1 MPSESENSE
10 PEISSEEPLSS
21 ASLAIEKDLDTMD
34 VDVADVPS
42 GVDDDEL
49 PITPGEVKRE
59 VRDFVRA
66 HERRRR
72 QFPRAFVVGLLTG
85 LIAVLFRALLDF
97 AENWR
102 DNLFDLGHQFWWGL
116 PVAIAFGAIFAGI
129 GVALVPLFA
138 PEASGSG
145 IPHLKS
151 VLHRLRPLRWK
162 RVLPVKFAGG
172 FLAIGAGLTL
182 GREGPT
188 VQMGGAIG
196 QLVSEKMGA
205 TARERQNLI
214 AAGAGA
220 GLAAAFNAPLAG
232 LVFVLEEVQRDFAP
246 GVFAVAFVACVTG
259 DVISRVM
266 LGQLPVF
273 HARHFEVPPPLSSVP
288 LWIVLGCIAGA
299 LGVVFN
305 RALLGTLKWFTRARS
320 WTPGA
325 IGALVG
331 GALAIVAWYFPTTAG
346 SGHGLVEATLAAKVP
361 LLDLP
366 FLFIVR
372 LAMTMASYATGAA
385 GGIFAPLL
393 VLGAQIGLAVGEIGQ
408 RFVPGAVP
416 SPSMFAVVGMAAYF
430 TAIVRAPLT
439 GIVLIVEM
447 TGNYNLMLPL
457 LIACFCAYIVADAL
471 GDAPIY
477 EALLRRDLTRAQ
489 EKPQLQQNLL
499 LELTVA
505 PGAPF
510 DGKRLGDL
518 KLPAGCVVVTIE
530 RADELLVASPDL
542 ELEAGDRFNA
552 IISPEAAHAAVTLR
566 EGAGGGH

>member
-1 MPSESENSE
+1 MPS
-10 PEISSEEPLSS
+10 
-21 ASLAIEKDLDTMD
+21 DL
-34 VDVADVPS
+34 PP
-42 GVDDDEL
+42 DDDAQTLDSAPVFSADEAKL
-49 PITPGEVKRE
+49 KTVESATVEIDDEPPITPGEVKRE

-72 QFPRAFVVGLLTG
+72 QFPRAFIVGLLTG
-85 LIAVLFRALLDF
+85 LIAVAFRGMLNF
-97 AENWR
+97 AEKWR

-138 PEASGSG
+138 PEAAGSG

-162 RVLPVKFAGG
+162 RILPVKFTAG
-172 FLAIGAGLTL
+172 FLAIGGGLTL

-196 QLVSEKMGA
+196 QMVSEKMGA

-259 DVISRVM
+259 DVVSRVL

-273 HARHFEVPPPLSSVP
+273 HVQQFAAPPLSSVP
-288 LWIVLGCIAGA
+288 LFLFLGIIAGA
-299 LGVVFN
+299 LGVLFN
-305 RALLGTLKWFTRARS
+305 RCLLGTLKWFTRARS
-320 WTPGA
+320 WKPGA

-331 GALAIVAWYFPTTAG
+331 AALAVVAWYFPGTAG
-346 SGHGLVEATLAAKVP
+346 SGHDLVELTLAGKVP
-361 LLDLP
+361 LAQIP
-366 FLFIVR
+366 FLFVAR
-372 LAMTMASYATGAA
+372 FAMTMTSYATGAA

-408 RFVPGAVP
+408 MFMPQSVPNPA
-416 SPSMFAVVGMAAYF
+416 MFAVVGMAAYF

-499 LELTVA
+499 LELTIA
-505 PGAPF
+505 PDAPF
-510 DGKRLGDL
+510 DGKLLRDL
-518 KLPAGCVVVTIE
+518 KLPAGCVIVTIE
-530 RADELLVASPDL
+530 RADELLVASP
-542 ELEAGDRFNA
+542 EVEFHAGDRFNA
-552 IISPEAAHAAVTLR
+552 IISPDAAHAVVTLR
-566 EGAGGGH
+566 AGAGGH

>member
-1 MPSESENSE
+1 MPSHSD
-10 PEISSEEPLSS
+10 SSHEKPASS
-21 ASLAIEKDLDTMD
+21 TALALEKDLDDMK
-34 VDVADVPS
+34 VDVADAVADTIS
-42 GVDDDEL
+42 DDDDDDV
-49 PITPGEVKRE
+49 ITPGEVKRE

-85 LIAVLFRALLDF
+85 LIAVAFRGLLDF

-116 PVAIAFGAIFAGI
+116 PISVLFCALVAGA

-138 PEASGSG
+138 PETSGSG

-151 VLHRLRPLRWK
+151 VLHRLRPLRWR
-162 RVLPVKFAGG
+162 RVLPVKFGAG

-196 QLVSEKMGA
+196 QMVSEKMGA

-259 DVISRVM
+259 DVVSRLI

-273 HARHFEVPPPLSSVP
+273 HTPQFAQPPLTSVP
-288 LWIVLGCIAGA
+288 LWIVLGVLAGG

-305 RALLGTLKWFTRARS
+305 RALLGTMKWFTRARS
-320 WTPGA
+320 WKPGA

-331 GALAIVAWYFPTTAG
+331 GALAIVAFYFPGTAG
-346 SGHGLVEATLAAKVP
+346 SGHVLVENTLAAKVP
-361 LLDLP
+361 LAELP
-366 FLFIVR
+366 FLFIAR
-372 LAMTMASYATGAA
+372 LAMTMTSYATGAA

-393 VLGAQIGLAVGEIGQ
+393 VLGAQIGLAVGEIGHQ
-408 RFVPGAVP
+408 FMPDAAP
-416 SPSMFAVVGMAAYF
+416 NPATFAVVGMAAYF

-439 GIVLIVEM
+439 GLVLIVEM

-457 LIACFCAYIVADAL
+457 LIACFTAYVVADAL

-477 EALLRRDLTRAQ
+477 EALLKRDLVRAQ
-489 EKPQLQQNLL
+489 EKPHLAKTLL

-505 PGAPF
+505 PDAPF
-510 DGKRLGDL
+510 DGQRLGDL

-530 RADELLVASPDL
+530 RGEELLVASPDL
-542 ELEAGDRFNA
+542 ELEAGDRFSA
-552 IISPEAAHAAVTLR
+552 IIAPEAASAVVTLR

>member
-1 MPSESENSE
+1 MPSAPES
-10 PEISSEEPLSS
+10 PDEEPLSS
-21 ASLAIEKDLDTMD
+21 ASLAIEKDLETMSVDT
-34 VDVADVPS
+34 ADV
-42 GVDDDEL
+42 VADDDEP

-85 LIAVLFRALLDF
+85 LLAVVFRGMLNF
-97 AENWR
+97 AEKWR

-116 PVAIAFGAIFAGI
+116 PVAIIFCATAAGL

-188 VQMGGAIG
+188 VQMGGAVG
-196 QLVSEKMGA
+196 QMVSEKMGA

-259 DVISRVM
+259 DVVSRVL

-273 HARHFEVPPPLSSVP
+273 HVQQFAAPPLQSVP
-288 LWIVLGCIAGA
+288 LWVVLGVLCGA

-305 RALLGTLKWFTRARS
+305 RALLGTLKWFTKARS
-320 WTPGA
+320 WKPGA
-325 IGALVG
+325 IGVLVG
-331 GALAIVAWYFPTTAG
+331 AALAVVAWYFPTTAG
-346 SGHGLVEATLAAKVP
+346 GGHDLVEATLAGKVP
-361 LLDLP
+361 LADLP
-366 FLFIVR
+366 FLFIAR

-408 RFVPGAVP
+408 MFMPAAVP
-416 SPSMFAVVGMAAYF
+416 NAAMFAVVGMAAYF

-489 EKPQLQQNLL
+489 EKPQLKQNLL

-505 PGAPF
+505 PEAPF
-510 DGKRLGDL
+510 DGKRLGDMR
-518 KLPAGCVVVTIE
+518 LPAGCVIVTIE

-542 ELEAGDRFNA
+542 ELHAGDRFNA
-552 IISPEAAHAAVTLR
+552 IIAPEAAHAVVTLR

>member
-1 MPSESENSE
+1 MPSPSDSPHEKTES
-10 PEISSEEPLSS
+10 LT
-21 ASLAIEKDLDTMD
+21 ALALEKDLDDMK
-34 VDVADVPS
+34 VDVADVVAEA
-42 GVDDDEL
+42 VDEDEDDV
-49 PITPGEVKRE
+49 ITPGEVKRE

-85 LIAVLFRALLDF
+85 LVAVAFRGLLDF

-116 PVAIAFGAIFAGI
+116 PISVLICALTAGI

-151 VLHRLRPLRWK
+151 VLHRLRPLRWR
-162 RVLPVKFAGG
+162 RVLPVKFGAG

-196 QLVSEKMGA
+196 QMVSEKMGA

-259 DVISRVM
+259 DVVSRLI

-273 HARHFEVPPPLSSVP
+273 HTPQFAQPPLTSVP
-288 LWIVLGCIAGA
+288 LWIVLGVLCGG

-320 WTPGA
+320 WKPGA

-331 GALAIVAWYFPTTAG
+331 GALAVVGFYFPGTAG
-346 SGHGLVEATLAAKVP
+346 SGHLLVERTLAAHVP
-361 LLDLP
+361 LAELP
-366 FLFIVR
+366 FLFIAR
-372 LAMTMASYATGAA
+372 LAMTMTSYATGAA

-393 VLGAQIGLAVGEIGQ
+393 VLGAQIGLAVGEIGHQ
-408 RFVPGAVP
+408 FMPDAAP
-416 SPSMFAVVGMAAYF
+416 NPATFAVVGMAAYF

-439 GIVLIVEM
+439 GLVLIVEM

-457 LIACFCAYIVADAL
+457 LIACFTAYVVADAL

-477 EALLRRDLTRAQ
+477 EALLKRDLVRAQ
-489 EKPQLQQNLL
+489 EKPHLAKTLL

-505 PGAPF
+505 PDAPF
-510 DGKRLGDL
+510 DGQRLGDL

-530 RADELLVASPDL
+530 RGEELLVASPDL

-552 IISPEAAHAAVTLR
+552 IIAPEAASAVVTLR

>member
-1 MPSESENSE
+1 MPSAPQPSE
-10 PEISSEEPLSS
+10 PKESLSA
-21 ASLAIEKDLDTMD
+21 ASRAIETDLETMK
-34 VDVADVPS
+34 VDVADAPRH
-42 GVDDDEL
+42 DDEA

-72 QFPRAFVVGLLTG
+72 QFPRAFLVGLITG
-85 LIAVLFRALLDF
+85 LLAVCFRGLLDF

-102 DNLFDLGHQFWWGL
+102 DNLYDLGHQFWWGL
-116 PVAIAFGAIFAGI
+116 PVAILFGALFVGL

-145 IPHLKS
+145 IPHLKA

-172 FLAIGAGLTL
+172 FLAIGGGLTL

-188 VQMGGAIG
+188 VQMGGAVG
-196 QLVSEKMGA
+196 QMVADWMGA

-259 DVISRVM
+259 DVVSRVM

-273 HARHFEVPPPLSSVP
+273 HATHFAAPPPLASVP
-288 LWIVLGCIAGA
+288 LFVVLGVIAGA

-305 RALLGTLKWFTRARS
+305 RALLWTLNLFTKARS
-320 WTPGA
+320 WKPGA
-325 IGALVG
+325 AGVLVG
-331 GALAIVAWYFPTTAG
+331 GALAIIAWYFPLTAG
-346 SGHGLVEATLAAKVP
+346 SGHGLAETTLAGKMP
-361 LLDLP
+361 LTQLP
-366 FLFIVR
+366 ILFCIRFV
-372 LAMTMASYATGAA
+372 MMMASYATGAA

-408 RFVPGAVP
+408 RFLPEAVP
-416 SPSMFAVVGMAAYF
+416 SAAMFAVVGMAAYF

-447 TGNYNLMLPL
+447 TNNYNLMLPL
-457 LIACFCAYIVADAL
+457 LVACFCAYIVADSL

-489 EKPQLQQNLL
+489 EKPQLKQNLL

-505 PGAPF
+505 PEAPF
-510 DGKRLGDL
+510 DGQRLGDL
-518 KLPAGCVVVTIE
+518 KLPAGCVIVTIE
-530 RADELLVASPDL
+530 RADELLVASPEI

-552 IISPEAAHAAVTLR
+552 IISPEAAAAAVTLR

>member
-1 MPSESENSE
+1 MPSA
-10 PEISSEEPLSS
+10 PESSEQEPLSS
-21 ASLAIEKDLDTMD
+21 ASRAIEADLETMEVDT
-34 VDVADVPS
+34 ADAHAMNADAAALE
-42 GVDDDEL
+42 DDDEP
-49 PITPGEVKRE
+49 PISPGEVKRE

-72 QFPRAFVVGLLTG
+72 QFPRAFVVGLITG
-85 LIAVLFRALLDF
+85 VLAVFFRGMLNF
-97 AENWR
+97 AERWR
-102 DNLFDLGHQFWWGL
+102 DELFHLGHQFWWGL
-116 PVAIAFGAIFAGI
+116 PVAIAFGALAAGV
-129 GVALVPLFA
+129 GVALVPLLA
-138 PEASGSG
+138 PEAAGSG

-162 RVLPVKFAGG
+162 RVLPVKFVGG
-172 FLAIGAGLTL
+172 FLAIGGGLTL

-188 VQMGGAIG
+188 VQMGGAVG
-196 QLVSEKMGA
+196 QMISEKMGA

-259 DVISRVM
+259 DVVSRVL

-273 HARHFEVPPPLSSVP
+273 HVQQFETPPLSSV
-288 LWIVLGCIAGA
+288 VLFLI
-299 LGVVFN
+299 LGVLCGGLGVLFN
-305 RALLGTLKWFTRARS
+305 RCLLGTLKLFTRARG
-320 WTPGA
+320 WKPGA
-325 IGALVG
+325 LGALVG
-331 GALAIVAWYFPTTAG
+331 AALAVVAWYFPTTAG
-346 SGHGLVEATLAAKVP
+346 GGHELVEATLAGKVP
-361 LLDLP
+361 LAEIP
-366 FLFIVR
+366 FLFVAR
-372 LAMTMASYATGAA
+372 FGMTMASYATGAA

-393 VLGAQIGLAVGEIGQ
+393 VLGAQIGLAVGEVGQ
-408 RFVPGAVP
+408 MWMPASVPNAA
-416 SPSMFAVVGMAAYF
+416 MFAVVGMAAYF

-489 EKPQLQQNLL
+489 EKPQLKQNLL

-505 PGAPF
+505 PDAPF
-510 DGKRLGDL
+510 DGKRLGDM
-518 KLPAGCVVVTIE
+518 KLPAGCVIVTVE
-530 RADELLVASPDL
+530 RMGELLVASPDL

-552 IISPEAAHAAVTLR
+552 IISPQAAHAAVTLR
-566 EGAGGGH
+566 EGAGH

>member
-1 MPSESENSE
+1 MPSAPDPSESEE
-10 PEISSEEPLSS
+10 PLEEPLSA
-21 ASLAIEKDLDTMD
+21 ASLAIEKELETMS
-34 VDVADVPS
+34 VDVADAPL
-42 GVDDDEL
+42 DDADP

-72 QFPRAFVVGLLTG
+72 QFPRAFIVGLITG
-85 LIAVLFRALLDF
+85 LLAVVFRGLLDF
-97 AENWR
+97 AESWR

-116 PVAIAFGAIFAGI
+116 PVAILFGAIFAGI

-188 VQMGGAIG
+188 VQMGGAVG
-196 QLVSEKMGA
+196 QMVSETMGA

-246 GVFAVAFVACVTG
+246 GVFAVAFVACVVG
-259 DVISRVM
+259 DVVSRVL

-273 HARHFEVPPPLSSVP
+273 HVQQFAAPPLGSVP
-288 LWIVLGCIAGA
+288 LWVVLGCISGA

-305 RALLGTLKWFTRARS
+305 RALLGTLKWFTKARA
-320 WTPGA
+320 WTPGV

-346 SGHGLVEATLAAKVP
+346 SGHNLVEATLAGKVP
-361 LLDLP
+361 LAELP

-372 LAMTMASYATGAA
+372 LAMTMTSYATGAA

-408 RFVPGAVP
+408 MFIPAAVP
-416 SPSMFAVVGMAAYF
+416 NSATFAVVGMAAYF

-457 LIACFCAYIVADAL
+457 LIACFCAYIVADTL

-489 EKPQLQQNLL
+489 EKPQLKQNLL

-505 PGAPF
+505 PGAAF

-552 IISPEAAHAAVTLR
+552 IIAPEAAHAAVTLR

>member
-1 MPSESENSE
+1 MPSALEPSEPQENS
-10 PEISSEEPLSS
+10 PEPLSA
-21 ASLAIEKDLDTMD
+21 ASRAIEKDLETMPID
-34 VDVADVPS
+34 VDEETL
-42 GVDDDEL
+42 DDDAHVL
-49 PITPGEVKRE
+49 TPGEVKRE

-72 QFPRAFVVGLLTG
+72 QFPRAFVVGLLVG
-85 LIAVLFRALLDF
+85 LVGVCFRGLLTY
-97 AENWR
+97 AEKWR
-102 DNLFDLGHQFWWGL
+102 ENLFELCHQFWWGL
-116 PVAIAFGAIFAGI
+116 PVVVLFGAIFAGL

-145 IPHLKS
+145 IPHLKA

-196 QLVSEKMGA
+196 QMVSEKMGA
-205 TARERQNLI
+205 TARERQNMI

-220 GLAAAFNAPLAG
+220 GLSAAFNAPLAG

-246 GVFAVAFVACVTG
+246 GVFAVAFVACVTS
-259 DVISRVM
+259 DVVCRVL

-273 HARHFEVPPPLSSVP
+273 HVQQYDAPPLLSVP
-288 LWIVLGCIAGA
+288 LWVVLGIVTGA
-299 LGVVFN
+299 FGVLFN
-305 RALLGTLKWFTRARS
+305 RALLWTLNWFSKARS
-320 WTPGA
+320 WKPGA
-325 IGALVG
+325 LGALVG
-331 GALAIVAWYFPTTAG
+331 GALAVIAWYVPMTAG
-346 SGHGLVEATLAAKVP
+346 DGHHLVEQTLAGNVP
-361 LLDLP
+361 LSQLP
-366 FLFIVR
+366 ALFSLR
-372 LAMTMASYATGAA
+372 FAMMMVSYATGAA

-393 VLGAQIGLAVGEIGQ
+393 VLGAQIGLAVGEIG
-408 RFVPGAVP
+408 RLIVPEAVP
-416 SPSMFAVVGMAAYF
+416 NAALFAVVGMAAYF

-457 LIACFCAYIVADAL
+457 LIACFCAYIVADSL

-477 EALLRRDLTRAQ
+477 EALLRRDLARAQ
-489 EKPQLQQNLL
+489 EKPHLKQNLL

-505 PGAPF
+505 PDAPF
-510 DGKRLGDL
+510 DGQRLGDL

-530 RADELLVASPDL
+530 RADELLVASPEI

-552 IISPEAAHAAVTLR
+552 IISPEAASAAVTLR

>member
-1 MPSESENSE
+1 MPSAPN
-10 PEISSEEPLSS
+10 SEEPLSP
-21 ASLAIEKDLDTMD
+21 ASRAIEKDLETMR
-34 VDVADVPS
+34 VDVADAPP
-42 GVDDDEL
+42 DDDEP

-72 QFPRAFVVGLLTG
+72 QFPRAFLVGLLTG
-85 LIAVLFRALLDF
+85 LVAVCFRGALDF

-102 DNLFDLGHQFWWGL
+102 DNLYDLGHQFWWGL
-116 PVAIAFGAIFAGI
+116 PVAILFGAIFAGL

-196 QLVSEKMGA
+196 QMISEKMGA

-246 GVFAVAFVACVTG
+246 GVFAVTFVACVTG
-259 DVISRVM
+259 DVVSRVV

-273 HARHFEVPPPLSSVP
+273 HSTPFAVPPPLSSVP
-288 LWIVLGCIAGA
+288 LFVVLGVITGA

-305 RALLGTLKWFTRARS
+305 RALLGTLQWFTRARS
-320 WTPGA
+320 WKPGA

-331 GALAIVAWYFPTTAG
+331 GALAIVAWYLPTTAG
-346 SGHGLVEATLAAKVP
+346 SGHALVEQTLAGQVP
-361 LLDLP
+361 LEQIP
-366 FLFIVR
+366 FLFVTR
-372 LAMTMASYATGAA
+372 LAMTMTSYATGAA

-408 RFVPGAVP
+408 RFMPDAVP
-416 SPSMFAVVGMAAYF
+416 DAAMFAVVGMAAYF

-447 TGNYNLMLPL
+447 TNNYNLMLPL

-505 PGAPF
+505 PNAPF

-518 KLPAGCVVVTIE
+518 KLPAGCVVVTVE
-530 RADELLVASPDL
+530 RAAELLVASPDL

-552 IISPEAAHAAVTLR
+552 IISPEAAPAALTLR

>member
-1 MPSESENSE
+1 MPSASEE
-10 PEISSEEPLSS
+10 PKIEEPLSA
-21 ASLAIEKDLDTMD
+21 ASRAIEEDLDTME
-34 VDVADVPS
+34 VDVSDVS
-42 GVDDDEL
+42 ANVHSDHIL
-49 PITPGEVKRE
+49 TPGEVKRE

-72 QFPRAFVVGLLTG
+72 QFPRAFVVGLLVG
-85 LIAVLFRALLDF
+85 LVGVCFRGLLNF

-102 DNLFDLGHQFWWGL
+102 ENLFELGHQYWWGL
-116 PVAIAFGAIFAGI
+116 PVAVLFGAIFAGI

-145 IPHLKS
+145 IPHLKA

-162 RVLPVKFAGG
+162 RVLPVKFVAG
-172 FLAIGAGLTL
+172 FLTIGAGLTL

-188 VQMGGAIG
+188 VQMGGAVG
-196 QLVSEKMGA
+196 QMVSEKMGA

-214 AAGAGA
+214 AAGSGA

-232 LVFVLEEVQRDFAP
+232 LVFVLEELQRDFAP
-246 GVFAVAFVACVTG
+246 GVFAVSFVACVTS
-259 DVISRVM
+259 DVVCRVM

-273 HARHFEVPPPLSSVP
+273 HVQQYAAPPLISVP
-288 LWIVLGCIAGA
+288 LWMV
-299 LGVVFN
+299 LGVVTGGFGVLFN
-305 RALLGTLKWFTRARS
+305 RGLLATLNWFTKARS
-320 WTPGA
+320 WKPGA

-331 GALAIVAWYFPTTAG
+331 AVLSVVAWYSPMTAG
-346 SGHGLVEATLAAKVP
+346 NGHHLVEQTLAGNIP
-361 LLDLP
+361 LSQLP
-366 FLFIVR
+366 TQFSLRF
-372 LAMTMASYATGAA
+372 AMMMASYATGAA

-393 VLGAQIGLAVGEIGQ
+393 VLGAQVGLGVGEIGQ
-408 RFVPGAVP
+408 LLIPSAVP
-416 SPSMFAVVGMAAYF
+416 NVAIFAVVGMAAYF

-439 GIVLIVEM
+439 GIVLIIEM

-457 LIACFCAYIVADAL
+457 LIACFCAYIVADSL

-489 EKPQLQQNLL
+489 EKPHLHQNLL

-505 PGAPF
+505 PDAPF

-518 KLPAGCVVVTIE
+518 NLPAGCVIVTIE
-530 RADELLVASPDL
+530 HADELLVASPEV

-552 IISPEAAHAAVTLR
+552 IISPAAAHAAVTLR

>member
-1 MPSESENSE
+1 MSSALESDENSDE
-10 PEISSEEPLSS
+10 PTEPLSA
-21 ASLAIEKDLDTMD
+21 ASLAIERDLETMP
-34 VDVADVPS
+34 VDLADAPL
-42 GVDDDEL
+42 DDDEP

-72 QFPRAFVVGLLTG
+72 QFPRAFIVGLLTG
-85 LIAVLFRALLDF
+85 LIAVFFRGLLDF
-97 AENWR
+97 AEKWR
-102 DNLFDLGHQFWWGL
+102 DNLYDLGHQFWWGL
-116 PVAIAFGAIFAGI
+116 PVAIGFGAIFAGI

-162 RVLPVKFAGG
+162 RVLPVKFVGG

-196 QLVSEKMGA
+196 QMVSEKMGA

-246 GVFAVAFVACVTG
+246 GVFAVAFVSCVVG
-259 DVISRVM
+259 DVVSRVL

-273 HARHFEVPPPLSSVP
+273 HVQQFDAPPLSSVP
-288 LWIVLGCIAGA
+288 LFLVLGVIAGA

-305 RALLGTLKWFTRARS
+305 RALLGTLKWFTKARS
-320 WTPGA
+320 WKPGA

-331 GALAIVAWYFPTTAG
+331 GALAVVAWFFPTTAG
-346 SGHGLVEATLAAKVP
+346 GGHALVEATLGGHVP
-361 LLDLP
+361 LEQLP
-366 FLFIVR
+366 FLFITR
-372 LAMTMASYATGAA
+372 LAMTMTSYATGAA

-408 RFVPGAVP
+408 MFMPDAVP
-416 SPSMFAVVGMAAYF
+416 KAEMFAVVGMAAYF

-457 LIACFCAYIVADAL
+457 LIACFCAYVVADAL

-489 EKPQLQQNLL
+489 EKPQLKQNLL

-505 PGAPF
+505 PNAPF
-510 DGKRLGDL
+510 DGQRLGDL

-542 ELEAGDRFNA
+542 ELHAGDRFNA
-552 IISPEAAHAAVTLR
+552 IISPEAAPAAVTLR